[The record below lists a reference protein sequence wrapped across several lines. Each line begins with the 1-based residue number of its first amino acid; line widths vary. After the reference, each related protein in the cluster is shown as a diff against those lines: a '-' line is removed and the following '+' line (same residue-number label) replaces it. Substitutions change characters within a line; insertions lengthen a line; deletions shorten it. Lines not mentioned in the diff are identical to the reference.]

1 MFGVVFR
8 LLACGGLV
16 VVCGLFG
23 SVDGLLCVEFVGCY
37 NIVLAWFDSDAL
49 LAFWFC
55 LVSLACLWVLDTV
68 GFVDGVLTRY
78 VLCVGC

>member
-1 MFGVVFR
+1 M
-8 LLACGGLV
+8 

-55 LVSLACLWVLDTV
+55 LRLF
-68 GFVDGVLTRY
+68 G
-78 VLCVGC
+78 